1 MCMNYEVYCDESCIE
16 ALFDKESHDY
26 TVIGGIWIPADS
38 RVDIKNKLN
47 AIKACYGKMG
57 ELKWNKV
64 SPVTKDMYKEII
76 DLFFNTY
83 NIRFRA
89 ITVRTKLVDNKL
101 FNEGSGELGFYK
113 FYFQLIQKWL
123 IEGNSYKVFLD
134 YKVNAQRNRVQD
146 LCRILRYSTTATVEL
161 TQSLPSEQSVLI
173 QLADVLTGVV
183 ASAFNDDRATQESK
197 HVVCQH
203 VERYLGHGI
212 NATLPSE
219 QKFNVFNINLRKGW

>member
-1 MCMNYEVYCDESCIE
+1 MKYEVYCDESCIE

-26 TVIGGIWIPADS
+26 TVIGGIWIPSDS
-38 RVDIKNKLN
+38 RAEIKEKLN
-47 AIKACYGKMG
+47 AIKARYGKMG

-64 SPVTKDMYKEII
+64 SPSTKEMYKEVI
-76 DLFFNTY
+76 DLFFNTF

-89 ITVRTKLVDNKL
+89 ITVNAKLVDNVT
-101 FNEGSGELGFYK
+101 FNYGSGELGFYK

-134 YKVNAQRNRVQD
+134 YKVNAQKSRVQD

-161 TQSLPSEQSVLI
+161 TQALPSEQSVLI

-183 ASAFNDDRATQESK
+183 SSAFNDDDQTKESK
-197 HVVCQH
+197 RQLRMY
-203 VERYLGHGI
+203 VESYLGQSI
-212 NATLPSE
+212 DATHPGE
-219 QKFNVFNINLRKGW
+219 TKFNVFNINLRKGW

>member
-1 MCMNYEVYCDESCIE
+1 MKYEVYCDESCIE
-16 ALFDKESHDY
+16 ALFDKSSHDY
-26 TVIGGIWIPADS
+26 TVIGGIWIPTES
-38 RVDIKNKLN
+38 RSDIKRKLN
-47 AIKACYGKMG
+47 AIRTRYGKLG

-64 SPVTKDMYKEII
+64 SPATKDMYKEII

-89 ITVRTKLVDNKL
+89 ITIKTELVDNNA
-101 FNEGSGELGFYK
+101 FNSGSGELGFYK

-123 IEGNSYKVFLD
+123 IEGNSYRIFLD
-134 YKVNAQRNRVQD
+134 YKVNAQRSRVQD
-146 LCRILRYSTTATVEL
+146 LCRILRYSTTATVEF

-183 ASAFNDDRATQESK
+183 SSAFNNSNDTKESK
-197 HVVCQH
+197 REVREH

-212 NATLPSE
+212 KATLPSE
-219 QKFNVFNINLRKGW
+219 QKFNVFDINLRKGW

>member
-1 MCMNYEVYCDESCIE
+1 MNYEVYCDESCIE
-16 ALFDKESHDY
+16 ALFDKGSHAY
-26 TVIGGIWIPADS
+26 TVIGGIWIPAEN
-38 RVDIKNKLN
+38 RADIKKKLN
-47 AIKACYGKMG
+47 DIKARYGKKG

-64 SPVTKDMYKEII
+64 SPASKEMYKEVI

-134 YKVNAQRNRVQD
+134 YKVNAQRSRVQD
-146 LCRILRYSTTATVEL
+146 LCRILRCSTTAMVEL

-183 ASAFNDDRATQESK
+183 SSAFNDDAKTKESK
-197 HVVCQH
+197 REIRQY

-212 NATLPSE
+212 VATPPSE

>member
-1 MCMNYEVYCDESCIE
+1 MKYEVYCDESCIE

-26 TVIGGIWIPADS
+26 TVIGGIWIPAES
-38 RVDIKNKLN
+38 RKMLKQRIQGIKDK
-47 AIKACYGKMG
+47 YGRRG
-57 ELKWNKV
+57 EMKWNKV
-64 SPVTKDMYKEII
+64 SPTTKDMYKEVI

-89 ITVRTKLVDNKL
+89 ITVKTELVDNSR
-101 FNEGSGELGFYK
+101 FNNGSGELGFYK

-134 YKVNAQRNRVQD
+134 YKVNSQRNRLGD
-146 LCRILRYSTTATVEL
+146 LCRILRYSSLAEVEL
-161 TQSLPSEQSVLI
+161 TQALPSEQSVLI

-183 ASAFNDDRATQESK
+183 SSAFNDDDKTRESK
-197 HVVCQH
+197 REIRKY
-203 VERYLGHGI
+203 VETYLGHGI
-212 NATLPSE
+212 VGTLPSE

>member
-1 MCMNYEVYCDESCIE
+1 MKYEVYCDESCIE
-16 ALFDKESHDY
+16 ALFNKKSHAY
-26 TVIGGIWIPADS
+26 TVIGGIWIPAEQ
-38 RVDIKNKLN
+38 RVVIKKQIKDIKVR
-47 AIKACYGKMG
+47 YHKMG

-64 SPVTKDMYKEII
+64 SPVTKDLYKEII

-89 ITVRTKLVDNKL
+89 ITVRTELVDNNV
-101 FNEGSGELGFYK
+101 FNNGSGELGFYK

-123 IEGNSYKVFLD
+123 IEGNSYKLFLD
-134 YKVNAQRNRVQD
+134 HKENAQKSRVQD
-146 LCRILRYSTTATVEL
+146 LCRILRYVTTANVEM

-183 ASAFNDDRATQESK
+183 SSAFNNNDDTKDSK
-197 HVVCQH
+197 LEVRQH
-203 VERYLGHGI
+203 VEKYLGHGI
-212 NATLPSE
+212 IATPPSE

>member
-1 MCMNYEVYCDESCIE
+1 MMYEVYCDESCIE
-16 ALFDKESHDY
+16 ALFNKESHAY
-26 TVIGGIWIPADS
+26 TVIGGIWIPAES
-38 RVDIKNKLN
+38 RVAIKKQLN
-47 AIKACYGKMG
+47 AIKIQYGKMG

-64 SPVTKDMYKEII
+64 SPVTREMYKEVI

-89 ITVRTKLVDNKL
+89 ITVKTKLVDNKA
-101 FNEGSGELGFYK
+101 FNDGSGELGFYK

-134 YKVNAQRNRVQD
+134 YKVNAQRTRVQD
-146 LCRILRYSTTATVEL
+146 LCRILRCSTTATVEL
-161 TQSLPSEQSVLI
+161 TQALPSEQSVLI

-183 ASAFNDDRATQESK
+183 SSAFNDNDETKESK
-197 HVVCQH
+197 REVREY

-212 NATLPSE
+212 LATPPSE
-219 QKFNVFNINLRKGW
+219 QKFNVFDINLRKGW

>member
-1 MCMNYEVYCDESCIE
+1 MEYEIYCDESCIE

-26 TVIGGIWIPADS
+26 TVIGGVWIPAES
-38 RVDIKNKLN
+38 RNEIKRNLN
-47 AIKACYGKMG
+47 AIKKKYGKLG
-57 ELKWNKV
+57 EMKWNKV
-64 SPVTKDMYKEII
+64 SPSSKDMYKEVI

-89 ITVRTKLVDNKL
+89 ITIRAMYVDNAT

-113 FYFQLIQKWL
+113 FYFLLIQKWL
-123 IEGNSYKVFLD
+123 IEGNSYKIFLD
-134 YKVNAQRNRVQD
+134 YKVNAQKSRIQD
-146 LCRILRYSTTATVEL
+146 LCRILRYTTLATINQ
-161 TQSLPSEQSVLI
+161 TQALPSEQSVLI

-183 ASAFNDDRATQESK
+183 SSSFNDDEETKESK
-197 HVVCQH
+197 REIREY

-212 NATLPSE
+212 NATSQSE

>member
-1 MCMNYEVYCDESCIE
+1 MNYEVYCDESCIE

-26 TVIGGIWIPADS
+26 TVIGGVWIPSDS
-38 RVDIKNKLN
+38 RQDIKKKLN
-47 AIKACYGKMG
+47 AIKSRYGKMG

-89 ITVRTKLVDNKL
+89 ITVRTKQVNNKV
-101 FNEGSGELGFYK
+101 FNDGSGELGFYK

-134 YKVNAQRNRVQD
+134 YKVNAQRSRVQD
-146 LCRILRYSTTATVEL
+146 LCRILRYSTTAIVEL

-183 ASAFNDDRATQESK
+183 ASAFNDDEETKESK
-197 HVVCQH
+197 REVRQH
-203 VERYLGHGI
+203 VEQYLRHRI
-212 NATLPSE
+212 DSTPPSE
-219 QKFNVFNINLRKGW
+219 QKFNVFNINLRRGW